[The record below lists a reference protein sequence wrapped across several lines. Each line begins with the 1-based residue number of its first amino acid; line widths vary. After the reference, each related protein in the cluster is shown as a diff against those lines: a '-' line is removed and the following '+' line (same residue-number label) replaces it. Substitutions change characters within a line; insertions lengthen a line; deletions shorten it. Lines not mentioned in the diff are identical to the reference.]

1 MPNERLPFSPM
12 DHAGRGSSTPIVAL
26 LLLVAVMA
34 AGIGAYAWQR
44 HARRL
49 RWEEVA
55 STYARTSDASQ
66 RLTLVQRHRDV
77 PQSALWLLQIASSQ
91 FQEGA
96 YGEATKSFLLF
107 TDYFPKHPLRPA
119 ALLGAAAGSEAQG
132 KREEAVRSY
141 RAILDEQSADP
152 YRLVAEISLARLE
165 IEQKQYASAKTLLEA
180 IHRRRPLS
188 RFEGEVQELRD
199 RLPP

>member
-1 MPNERLPFSPM
+1 M
-12 DHAGRGSSTPIVAL
+12 DHASRGSALPIVAL
-26 LLLVAVMA
+26 LLLVAAIA
-34 AGIGAYAWQR
+34 AAIGAYAWQK
-44 HARRL
+44 HAKRL

-55 STYARTSDASQ
+55 STYARTSNTSE
-66 RLTLVQRHRDV
+66 RLTLIERHREV
-77 PQSALWLLQIASSQ
+77 PQSALWLLQIASGQ

-96 YGEATKSFLLF
+96 YGEATKSFLRF

-141 RAILDEQSADP
+141 RAVLEEQSADP

-165 IEQKQYASAKTLLEA
+165 IEQKQYASAKNLLEA
-180 IHRRRPLS
+180 IRRRRPVN